1 MTHSMITSRDVSTD
15 KRRRIPQVGVSLW
28 AAYIGVVLGACLIA
42 ATANAHPPSPTPQ
55 GTAGATAGSKPPANL
70 LQVMRGIMFPESNV
84 MFAGQKDVS
93 KIQRAEEPALSPD
106 LLTSVFGGWE
116 AVENSALALS
126 ETAVVLNVPGRTCA
140 NGTPVPVND
149 ANWIK
154 FVNRLREVS
163 LEAYKS
169 AQKKSTDDMV
179 DAASDVSEACQMC
192 HNYYRS
198 NRAGFAGRCAPP
210 PPPAAQPANQPAAKP

>member
-1 MTHSMITSRDVSTD
+1 MVRSTITPRRESAD
-15 KRRRIPQVGVSLW
+15 KRHLRAGISLS
-28 AAYIGVVLGACLIA
+28 ALYVGVVLGACLIA
-42 ATANAHPPSPTPQ
+42 ATAGAHPPSPPAQSAAT
-55 GTAGATAGSKPPANL
+55 GTESKPPANL

-84 MFAGQKDVS
+84 MFAGQKDVA
-93 KIQRAEEPALSPD
+93 KIPRAEEPALSPD

-154 FVNRLREVS
+154 FVNRLRETS

-179 DAASDVSEACQMC
+179 DAASDVSDACQMC

-198 NRAGFAGRCAPP
+198 NRASFAGRCAPP
-210 PPPAAQPANQPAAKP
+210 PPPAPSANQPAAKP